1 MSLIHHGRERAT
13 LQEEAIS
20 DSVSVSLLESNEFI
34 DLVKGTP
41 RFGL

>member
-1 MSLIHHGRERAT
+1 MSLIHTGRERAT
-13 LQEEAIS
+13 LHEEAIS
-20 DSVSVSLLESNEFI
+20 DSVSLLESNDFI